1 MIDAAGS
8 MESGVEISEQTVP
21 GAETV
26 EQPVNSNEDAA
37 VVVASAAVLDDEKVS
52 YRMDEGGV
60 RVPEDEAGRLA
71 ETTLAV

>member
-1 MIDAAGS
+1 MIDEAGS
-8 MESGVEISEQTVP
+8 IENGVEISEQTVP

-37 VVVASAAVLDDEKVS
+37 IVASAAVMDDEKVS